1 MGNKMMPAWIRSA
14 LTTFITTL
22 LSLIPVAALVD
33 GDFTWTGAAITAAV
47 IAAVRTTVAALDPGQ
62 PLYGIGV
69 PEGD

>member
-1 MGNKMMPAWIRSA
+1 MPAWVRSA

-22 LSLIPVAALVD
+22 LSLIPVAAIVD
-33 GDFTWTGAAITAAV
+33 GDFTWAVAAITAAV

-62 PLYGIGV
+62 PLYGIGSDA